1 MVLGRRRDDL
11 SGLNGIGWPCV
22 WRFGLDE
29 GDGEIMRV
37 LEYLGKDASSI
48 YLLNI
53 YAIWRAKVP
62 FIYICADAR
71 PL

>member
-37 LEYLGKDASSI
+37 LEYLGKDASYI
-48 YLLNI
+48 YLL
-53 YAIWRAKVP
+53 
-62 FIYICADAR
+62 
-71 PL
+71 